1 MTRMEINMT
10 ATSELTTNP
19 LEFLKRNFLTLSP
32 SLDYPTGVMVKPSGT
47 VTVKPKSQGSG

>member
-1 MTRMEINMT
+1 MEINMT